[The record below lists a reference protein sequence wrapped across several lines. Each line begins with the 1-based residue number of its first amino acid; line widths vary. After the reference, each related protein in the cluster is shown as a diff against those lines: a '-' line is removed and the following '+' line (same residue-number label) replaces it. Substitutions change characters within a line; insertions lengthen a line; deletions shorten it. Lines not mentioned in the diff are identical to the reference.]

1 MEKCELHVPSDSDS
15 STIDELA
22 VSGKR
27 IGVLRIRERWLYIK
41 TRLRCER
48 IYTFPVLRG
57 GTPSKILTSWSHPFP
72 AFPLDKADGLLHF
85 LHRKKGLK
93 FN

>member
-1 MEKCELHVPSDSDS
+1 M
-15 STIDELA
+15 
-22 VSGKR
+22 
-27 IGVLRIRERWLYIK
+27 REDIYI
-41 TRLRCER
+41 
-48 IYTFPVLRG
+48 PVLRG